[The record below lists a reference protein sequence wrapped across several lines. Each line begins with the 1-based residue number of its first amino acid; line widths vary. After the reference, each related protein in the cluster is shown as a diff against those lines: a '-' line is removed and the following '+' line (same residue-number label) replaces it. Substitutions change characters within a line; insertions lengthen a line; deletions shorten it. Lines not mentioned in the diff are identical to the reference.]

1 VVSGVEVKTAP
12 FCASDLRGLTQ
23 AAGALPKHRPL
34 VLCDPGREEPAR
46 QAGFTAVPWTEFLF
60 DRW

>member
-1 VVSGVEVKTAP
+1 VVEVNTGAYG
-12 FCASDLRGLTQ
+12 ASDLRGLTQ
-23 AAGALPKHRPL
+23 AAVTLPKHRPL

-46 QAGFTAVPWTEFLF
+46 QAGFTAVAWTEFLF